1 MYKKTSKGW
10 LKHVDFLILDAICL
24 QISFYIA
31 YCIRHGIRNM
41 YANRLYAGM
50 ALVLLLVDAVV
61 GMLFENFHNVLK
73 RGYWNEAV
81 QTSKQV
87 MEVFAMSAV
96 YLVTAQSAEQFSR
109 SVLYMTMVIYWFLSY
124 GSRLLWKSYVKANR
138 KYGTKK
144 TLLIVT
150 TKDRLKALQEECRT
164 EWYVN
169 YQIPGIAVIDEDMA
183 GQKIGDI
190 DIIANAGNVIE
201 YTRTQWVDEV
211 FIDVAPGNPVSDL
224 LVAQFLEMG
233 TVTHLRVSPAVE
245 TSGRKLIVEKF
256 GDVPVVTASMN
267 YATTRQLFM
276 KRCLDIVGGLVGCI
290 LTGILCIF
298 IGPAI
303 YIQSPGPIFFSQ
315 IRVGKNGKQF
325 RLYKFRSMYMDAEE
339 RKEELMKQNKMSDGK
354 MFKLDED
361 PRIIGSKI
369 LPDGTYKKGIGN
381 FIRDYSIDEF
391 PQFFNVLKGDLSL
404 VGTRPPLVSE
414 VEQYELR
421 HCTRLAM
428 KPGITGM
435 WQVSGR
441 SSITDFDEVVKLD
454 REYIENWSF
463 GKDLRILWKTVGA
476 VLKKEGAV

>member
-10 LKHVDFLILDAICL
+10 LKHVDFLILDVICL

-31 YCIRHGIRNM
+31 YCIRHGVQNM
-41 YANRLYAGM
+41 YANSLYAGM
-50 ALVLLLVDAVV
+50 ALVLLLVDVVV
-61 GMLFENFHNVLK
+61 GMLFENLHNVLK

-81 QTSKQV
+81 ETTKQV
-87 MEVFAMSAV
+87 LEVFAMSAI
-96 YLVTAQSAEQFSR
+96 YLVTAQSAELFSR
-109 SVLYMTMVIYWFLSY
+109 SVLYMTMGIYWILSY
-124 GSRLLWKSYVKANR
+124 AGRLLWKIYVKAHR
-138 KYGTKK
+138 RYGAKK
-144 TLLIVT
+144 SLLVVT
-150 TKDRLKALQEECRT
+150 TQDRLEALQEEFRT
-164 EWYVN
+164 EWYAN
-169 YQIPGIAVIDEDMA
+169 YQIAGIAVIDADMA
-183 GQKIGDI
+183 GQKTGDI
-190 DIIANAGNVIE
+190 SIIANAGNVIE
-201 YTRTQWVDEV
+201 YTRTAWVDEV
-211 FIDVAPGNPVSDL
+211 FFDVAPGNPVSDL

-233 TVTHLRVSPAVE
+233 TVTHLRVSPTVE
-245 TSGRKLIVEKF
+245 ASGRKLIVEKF
-256 GDVPVVTASMN
+256 GDSPVVTASIN

-315 IRVGKNGKQF
+315 ERVGKNGKRF

-339 RKEELMKQNKMSDGK
+339 RKAELMKRNKMSDGR

-435 WQVSGR
+435 WQISGR

-463 GKDLRILWKTVGA
+463 GRDLRILWKTVGA
-476 VLKKEGAV
+476 VLKKEGAA

>member
-10 LKHVDFLILDAICL
+10 LKHVDFLILDMICL
-24 QISFYIA
+24 QLSFYIA
-31 YCIRHGIRNM
+31 YCIRHGIQNM
-41 YANRLYAGM
+41 YANSLYAGM
-50 ALVLLLVDAVV
+50 ALVLLLVDVVV
-61 GMLFENFHNVLK
+61 GMLFENLHNVLK

-81 QTSKQV
+81 ETTKQV
-87 MEVFAMSAV
+87 LEVFAMSAI
-96 YLVTAQSAEQFSR
+96 YLVTAQSAELFSR
-109 SVLYMTMVIYWFLSY
+109 SVLYMTMGIYWILSY
-124 GSRLLWKSYVKANR
+124 AGRLLWKIYVKAHR
-138 KYGTKK
+138 RYGAKK
-144 TLLIVT
+144 SLLVVT
-150 TKDRLKALQEECRT
+150 TQDRLEALQEEFRT
-164 EWYVN
+164 EWYAN
-169 YQIPGIAVIDEDMA
+169 YQIAGIAVIDADMA
-183 GQKIGDI
+183 GQKTGDI
-190 DIIANAGNVIE
+190 SIIANAGNVIE
-201 YTRTQWVDEV
+201 YTRTAWVDEV
-211 FIDVAPGNPVSDL
+211 FFDVAPGNPVSDL
-224 LVAQFLEMG
+224 LVAQLLEMG
-233 TVTHLRVSPAVE
+233 TVTHLRVSPTVE
-245 TSGRKLIVEKF
+245 ASGRKLIVEKF
-256 GDVPVVTASMN
+256 GDSPVVTASIN

-315 IRVGKNGKQF
+315 ERVGKNGKRF

-339 RKEELMKQNKMSDGK
+339 RKAELMKRNKMSDGR

-463 GKDLRILWKTVGA
+463 GRDLRILWKTVGA

>member
-10 LKHVDFLILDAICL
+10 LKHVDFLILDLVCL
-24 QISFYIA
+24 QLSFYIA
-31 YCIRHGIRNM
+31 YCIRHGVQNM

-50 ALVLLLVDAVV
+50 ALVLLLVDVVV
-61 GMLFENFHNVLK
+61 GMLFENLHNVLK

-81 QTSKQV
+81 ETTKQV
-87 MEVFAMSAV
+87 LEVFAMSAI
-96 YLVTAQSAEQFSR
+96 YLVTAQSAELFSR
-109 SVLYMTMVIYWFLSY
+109 SVLYMTMGIYWILSY
-124 GSRLLWKSYVKANR
+124 AGRLLWKIYVKAHR
-138 KYGTKK
+138 RYGAKK
-144 TLLIVT
+144 SLLVVT
-150 TKDRLKALQEECRT
+150 TQDRLEELQEEFRT
-164 EWYVN
+164 EWYAN
-169 YQIPGIAVIDEDMA
+169 YQIAGIAVIDSDMA
-183 GQKIGDI
+183 GQKTGDI
-190 DIIANAGNVIE
+190 SIIANAGNVIE
-201 YTRTQWVDEV
+201 YTRTAWVDEV
-211 FIDVAPGNPVSDL
+211 FFDVAPGNPVSDL

-233 TVTHLRVSPAVE
+233 TVTHLRVSPTVE
-245 TSGRKLIVEKF
+245 ASGRKLIVEKF
-256 GDVPVVTASMN
+256 GDSPVVTASIN

-315 IRVGKNGKQF
+315 ERVGKNGKRF

-339 RKEELMKQNKMSDGK
+339 RKAELMKRNKMSDGR

-454 REYIENWSF
+454 KEYIENWSF
-463 GKDLRILWKTVGA
+463 GRDLRILWKTVGA

>member
-10 LKHVDFLILDAICL
+10 LKHVDFLILDVICL
-24 QISFYIA
+24 QLSFYIA

-61 GMLFENFHNVLK
+61 GMLFENFHIVLK

-87 MEVFAMSAV
+87 MEVFAMAAV
-96 YLVTAQSAEQFSR
+96 YFVTAQSAEQFSR
-109 SVLYMTMVIYWFLSY
+109 SVLYMTMGIYWILSY
-124 GSRLLWKSYVKANR
+124 VGRLLWKVYVKAHR
-138 KYGTKK
+138 RYGTKK
-144 TLLIVT
+144 TLLVVT
-150 TKDRLKALQEECRT
+150 TQDRLAALQEEFRN
-164 EWYVN
+164 EWYAN
-169 YQIPGIAVIDEDMA
+169 YQIPGIAVIDTDMV
-183 GQKIGDI
+183 GQKNGDVN
-190 DIIANAGNVIE
+190 IIANEGNVIE
-201 YTRTQWVDEV
+201 YTRTAWVDEV
-211 FIDVAPGNPVSDL
+211 FVDVAPGNPVRDL
-224 LVAQFLEMG
+224 LVSRFLETG
-233 TVTHLRVSPAVE
+233 TVTHLRVSPEVE

-256 GDVPVVTASMN
+256 DDFPVVTAAIN

-339 RKEELMKQNKMSDGK
+339 RKAELMKQNKMSDGK
-354 MFKLDED
+354 MFKLDHD
-361 PRIIGSKI
+361 PRIIGSRI

-391 PQFFNVLKGDLSL
+391 TQFFNVLKGDLSL

-414 VEQYELR
+414 VGQYELR

-463 GKDLRILWKTVGA
+463 GRDLRILWKTVGA

>member
-1 MYKKTSKGW
+1 MYNKTSNGW
-10 LKHVDFLILDAICL
+10 LKHVDFLILDVICL
-24 QISFYIA
+24 QLSFYIA
-31 YCIRHGIRNM
+31 YCIRHGVQNM

-50 ALVLLLVDAVV
+50 ALVLLLVDVVV
-61 GMLFENFHNVLK
+61 GLLFENLHNVLK

-81 QTSKQV
+81 QTTKQV
-87 MEVFAMSAV
+87 LEVFAMSAI

-109 SVLYMTMVIYWFLSY
+109 SVLYMTMAIYWILSY
-124 GSRLLWKSYVKANR
+124 VGRLLWKIYVKAHR
-138 KYGTKK
+138 RYGAKK
-144 TLLIVT
+144 SLLVIT
-150 TKDRLKALQEECRT
+150 TQDRLSALSEEFRT
-164 EWYVN
+164 EWYAN
-169 YQIPGIAVIDEDMA
+169 YQIPGIAVIDADMA

-190 DIIANAGNVIE
+190 NLIANAGNVVE
-201 YTRTQWVDEV
+201 YIRTAWVDEV
-211 FIDVAPGNPVSDL
+211 FIDVAPDDSICDQIVSQL
-224 LVAQFLEMG
+224 LEMG
-233 TVTHLRVSPAVE
+233 TVTHLRVSPTVE
-245 TSGRKLIVEKF
+245 ASGRKLIVEKF
-256 GDVPVVTASMN
+256 GDAPVVTASIN

-290 LTGILCIF
+290 LTAILCIF

-303 YIQSPGPIFFSQ
+303 YMQSPGPIFFTQ
-315 IRVGKNGKQF
+315 ERVGKNGKHF
-325 RLYKFRSMYMDAEE
+325 RLYKFRSMYLDAEA
-339 RKEELMKQNKMSDGK
+339 RKSELMKQNKMSDGK

-391 PQFFNVLKGDLSL
+391 PQFFNVLKGELSL

-435 WQVSGR
+435 WQISGR

-454 REYIENWSF
+454 KEYIENWSF
-463 GKDLRILWKTVGA
+463 GRDLRILWKTVGA

>member
-10 LKHVDFLILDAICL
+10 LKHVDFLILDVICL
-24 QISFYIA
+24 QLSFYIA
-31 YCIRHGIRNM
+31 YCIRHGVQNM

-50 ALVLLLVDAVV
+50 ALVLLLVDVVV
-61 GMLFENFHNVLK
+61 GMLFENLHNVLK

-81 QTSKQV
+81 ETTKQV
-87 MEVFAMSAV
+87 LEVFAMSAI
-96 YLVTAQSAEQFSR
+96 YLVTAQSAELFSR
-109 SVLYMTMVIYWFLSY
+109 SVLYMTMGIYWILSY
-124 GSRLLWKSYVKANR
+124 AGRLLWKIYVKAHR
-138 KYGTKK
+138 RYGAKK
-144 TLLIVT
+144 SLLVVT
-150 TKDRLKALQEECRT
+150 TQDRLRTLQEEFRT
-164 EWYVN
+164 EWYAN
-169 YQIPGIAVIDEDMA
+169 YQIAGIAVIDADMA
-183 GQKIGDI
+183 GQKNGDI
-190 DIIANAGNVIE
+190 SIIANAGNVIE
-201 YTRTQWVDEV
+201 YTRTAWVDEV
-211 FIDVAPGNPVSDL
+211 FFDVAPGNPVSDL

-233 TVTHLRVSPAVE
+233 TVTHLRVSPTVE
-245 TSGRKLIVEKF
+245 ASGRKLIVEKF
-256 GDVPVVTASMN
+256 GDSPVVTASIN

-315 IRVGKNGKQF
+315 DRVGKNGKRF

-339 RKEELMKQNKMSDGK
+339 RKAELMKRNKMSDGR

-454 REYIENWSF
+454 KEYIENWSF
-463 GKDLRILWKTVGA
+463 GRDLRILWKTVGA
-476 VLKKEGAV
+476 VLKKEGAA